1 MTQKKPIIAIVC
13 HRGEVPGPGRVLP
26 DSIGTTYITAIVK
39 AGGLPFCIPLDFPL
53 EDLSVIR
60 EICDGLF
67 LTGGGDIETKRYNG
81 VEHPAVED
89 VWPIR
94 DEIESRLYHLAL
106 ETNWPVFG
114 ICRGLQIMNVAA
126 GGKLYSHI
134 PDQAPNVKH
143 VHNQPVG
150 TPRDFCAHDV
160 LIEEDS
166 LLHRIIGKDRVPV
179 NSFHHQGVSIPGEE
193 LKVVGISD
201 DGIIEAMEN
210 PDYPFVLAVQWHPE
224 CMQED
229 DDQMKLFRAFVN
241 ACRAEN

>member
-1 MTQKKPIIAIVC
+1 MNHRMTQKKPIIAIVC

-106 ETNWPVFG
+106 ETDWPVFG
-114 ICRGLQIMNVAA
+114 ICRGMQIMNVAA
-126 GGKLYSHI
+126 GGKLYPQTYMCLQEPLNSRST
-134 PDQAPNVKH
+134 KYS
-143 VHNQPVG
+143 QPSTSG
-150 TPRDFCAHDV
+150 
-160 LIEEDS
+160 
-166 LLHRIIGKDRVPV
+166 
-179 NSFHHQGVSIPGEE
+179 NSSKNIHTSFGSVSGY
-193 LKVVGISD
+193 IS
-201 DGIIEAMEN
+201 
-210 PDYPFVLAVQWHPE
+210 
-224 CMQED
+224 
-229 DDQMKLFRAFVN
+229 R
-241 ACRAEN
+241 